1 MKLHSALF
9 ITICLLFNVGF
20 GQLDHWETVVNDNS
34 TWSYKVP
41 SSTTSALWISPAFDA
56 SSWSQGPGGFGFG
69 DNDDNTTIP
78 TNSASV
84 YTRIEFNI
92 ANINQLVGLVLNFD
106 YDDGYVAY
114 LNGVEVSRN
123 GLSGG
128 GQPSFNQLANISH
141 EAKLYQ
147 NQYPDQLFFTQNQLS
162 SVLVNGTNVLCVEV
176 HNQTISSNDFTC
188 RNFLSIGVNN
198 ATNTY
203 GPPPSWFVPPVI
215 LTSSNLPIVVLDT
228 YNVDIPD
235 EPKIDGTMGIIFNG
249 DNQINH
255 ISDPYNEFYGQ
266 IAIEK
271 RGSSSNSFPMKS
283 YGLETRGPDSVNYNV
298 SLFDWP
304 SDNDWIL
311 YAPYTD
317 KAMLRNILTYKLG
330 REMGHYAPRTKLCE
344 VVLNGSY
351 IGVYVLMERIKVNP
365 GRVNVDP
372 LNYSDTLNNQLTG
385 GYILKV
391 DKTTAGGV
399 IAWTSP
405 YTAQAPS
412 SGPIYYQMHDPDI
425 SDLHPTQLSYIH
437 SYVDNWETVLKSNQF
452 ADPQTGFRAYS
463 DENSFIDYLLINEIA
478 KNVDGY
484 RISTFLHKKRFSE
497 GGKLVMGP
505 LWDYNLG
512 WGNANYCQGG
522 QTSGWEI
529 NFNSVC
535 AGNGANMNPFWFNRM
550 LEDTVFANNVNCR
563 WTDLRTSILSDSSLI
578 HYIDSMALLLTEPAA
593 RNYNR
598 WPILGVYVWP
608 NNYVGNTF
616 QEEIIYMKN
625 WILARTA
632 WMDANMFGTCHSL
645 GFTVP
650 SETAVRVF
658 PNPTNELLYLEGLKL
673 DDQVELL
680 NSIGQTV
687 LTMNIDAS
695 EIHAIETTTFTSGV
709 YFLRLNNSNSSPVKI
724 IIQH

>member
-1 MKLHSALF
+1 MKFIRVSILF
-9 ITICLLFNVGF
+9 LCLLFTVAHS
-20 GQLDHWETVVNDNS
+20 QVHHWETIVKDNS
-34 TWSYKVP
+34 SWYYQVP
-41 SSTTSALWISPAFDA
+41 SAA
-56 SSWSQGPGGFGFG
+56 SSPEWITPSFTVNSWFQGTGGFGYG
-69 DNDDNTTIP
+69 DGDDNTILP
-78 TNSASV
+78 NSAVSV

-92 ANINQLVGLVLNFD
+92 TNINQIVAMALHFD
-106 YDDGYVAY
+106 YDDGFVAY
-114 LNGVEVSRN
+114 LNGTEVARN
-123 GLSGG
+123 GLSGT
-128 GQPSFNQLANISH
+128 GQPTYNQLASISH

-147 NQYPDQLFFTQNQLS
+147 NQQPDQLIFNQNQLNGL
-162 SVLVNGTNVLCVEV
+162 LVNGTNVFCVEV
-176 HNQTISSNDFTC
+176 HNQLANSTDFTC
-188 RNFLSIGVNN
+188 RNFLSVGVNN
-198 ATNTY
+198 PSITY
-203 GPPPSWFVPPVI
+203 SPIPSWFTPPFI

-249 DNQINH
+249 DNQMNYM
-255 ISDPYNEFYGQ
+255 SDPFNEFYGQ

-317 KAMLRNILTYKLG
+317 KSLIRNVLTYDLG
-330 REMGHYAPRTKLCE
+330 RQMGQYAPRTKLCE
-344 VVLNGSY
+344 VILNGSY
-351 IGVYVLMERIKVNP
+351 IGVYVLMERIKINP

-372 LNYSDTLNNQLTG
+372 LNYLDTLDNQLTG
-385 GYILKV
+385 GYIIKV

-412 SGPIYYQMHDPDI
+412 TGPTYYQLHDPDI
-425 SDLHPTQLSYIH
+425 SELHPLQLNYIH
-437 SYVDNWETVLKSNQF
+437 DYVDNWETVLKSMNF
-452 ADPQTGFRAYS
+452 ANPQIGFRAFS
-463 DENSFIDYLLINEIA
+463 DELSFIDYMLINELS

-484 RISTFLHKKRFSE
+484 RISTFLHKKRYSE
-497 GGKLVMGP
+497 GGKLFAGP
-505 LWDYNLG
+505 LWDFNLG

-535 AGNGANMNPFWFNRM
+535 QGNGANMNPFWLNRM
-550 LEDTVFANNVNCR
+550 LQDTVFANNVNCR
-563 WTDLRTSILSDSSLI
+563 WKDLRTSILNDSSLV
-578 HYIDSMALLLTEPAA
+578 HYIDSLATILTEPAV

-608 NNYVGNTF
+608 NNYVGNTY
-616 QEEIIYMKN
+616 QEEINYMKN

-632 WMDANMFGTCHSL
+632 WMDANMFGTCYSL
-645 GFTVP
+645 GIFE
-650 SETAVRVF
+650 ETKQTLKLF
-658 PNPTNELLYLEGLKL
+658 PNPSSDIFYLEGLTNAAKIEIRNEMG
-673 DDQVELL
+673 QCIETFTA
-680 NSIGQTV
+680 NSEI
-687 LTMNIDAS
+687 ISFDAS
-695 EIHAIETTTFTSGV
+695 LFSNGL
-709 YFLRLNNSNSSPVKI
+709 YFVKVKDSTQDPIKLI
-724 IIQH
+724 ILH

>member
-1 MKLHSALF
+1 MKIITAILLLLGVFSAKSF
-9 ITICLLFNVGF
+9 A
-20 GQLDHWETVVNDNS
+20 QLDHWETVVNDNS
-34 TWSYKVP
+34 SWYYKVP
-41 SSTTSALWISPAFDA
+41 TSTTSALWISPAFDA
-56 SSWSQGPGGFGFG
+56 SSWTQGPGGFGFG
-69 DNDDNTTIP
+69 DNDDNTTLP
-78 TNSASV
+78 TNAISV
-84 YTRIEFNI
+84 YTRIEFNM
-92 ANINQLVGLVLNFD
+92 ANVNQLVGLVLNFD
-106 YDDGYVAY
+106 YDDGFVAY
-114 LNGVEVSRN
+114 LNGVEVARN
-123 GLSGG
+123 GMSGS
-128 GQPSFNQLANISH
+128 GQPSFNQLATISH

-147 NQYPDQLFFTQNQLS
+147 NQYPDQLFFTQNQLTS
-162 SVLVNGTNVLCVEV
+162 LLINGTNVFCVEV
-176 HNQTISSNDFTC
+176 HNQAANSNDFTC
-188 RNFLSIGVNN
+188 RNFLSVGVNN
-198 ATNTY
+198 PSTTY
-203 GPPPSWFVPPVI
+203 GPTPTWFVPPVI

-249 DNQINH
+249 DNQLNH

-271 RGSSSNSFPMKS
+271 RGSSSNTFPMKS

-317 KAMLRNILTYKLG
+317 KAMIRNMLTYELG

-372 LNYSDTLNNQLTG
+372 MHYSDTLDNQLTG

-405 YTAQAPS
+405 FTAQAPS
-412 SGPIYYQMHDPDI
+412 TGPMYYQLHDPDI
-425 SDLHPTQLSYIH
+425 SELHPLQLSYIH
-437 SYVDNWETVLKSNQF
+437 DYVDNWETVLKGVNF
-452 ADPQTGFRAYS
+452 ADPLTGFRAYA
-463 DENSFIDYLLINEIA
+463 DELSFIDYLLVNELS

-484 RISTFLHKKRFSE
+484 RISTFLHKKRYSE
-497 GGKLVMGP
+497 GGKLFAGP
-505 LWDYNLG
+505 LWDYNIA

-535 AGNGANMNPFWFNRM
+535 QGNGANMNPFWFNRM

-563 WTDLRTSILSDSSLI
+563 WSDLRTSYLSDSSLI
-578 HYIDSMALLLTEPAA
+578 HYIDSMATILTEPAS

-608 NNYVGNTF
+608 NNYVGTSY
-616 QEEIIYMKN
+616 QEEITYLKN

-645 GFTVP
+645 GIANHFA
-650 SETAVRVF
+650 SSLNVF
-658 PNPTNELLYLEGLKL
+658 PNPSHELLYVEGLKIN
-673 DDQVELL
+673 DELEL
-680 NSIGQTV
+680 MNAFGQTV
-687 LTMNIDAS
+687 HRMKVAYADTQTIATEDLANGMYYLHVKNVT
-695 EIHAIETTTFTSGV
+695 
-709 YFLRLNNSNSSPVKI
+709 SSPIKI
-724 IIQH
+724 MIQH

>member
-1 MKLHSALF
+1 MKF
-9 ITICLLFNVGF
+9 IRFSFLLLSLLFSVAHT
-20 GQLDHWETVVNDNS
+20 QVHHWETIVKDNS
-34 TWSYKVP
+34 SWYYQVP
-41 SSTTSALWISPAFDA
+41 TAA
-56 SSWSQGPGGFGFG
+56 SSPEWITPSFTVNSWLQGNGGFGFG
-69 DNDDNTTIP
+69 DGDDNTIIP
-78 TNSASV
+78 STSVSV

-92 ANINQLVGLVLNFD
+92 VNINEIVAMALHFD
-106 YDDGYVAY
+106 YDDGFVAY
-114 LNGVEVSRN
+114 LNGVEVARN
-123 GLSGG
+123 GLSGT
-128 GQPSFNQLANISH
+128 GQPSYNQLASISH

-147 NQYPDQLFFTQNQLS
+147 NQLPDQYLFYQNQLNGL
-162 SVLVNGTNVLCVEV
+162 LVNGTNVFCVEV
-176 HNQTISSNDFTC
+176 HNQLANSTDFTC
-188 RNFLSIGVNN
+188 RNFLSVGVNN
-198 ATNTY
+198 PSSNY
-203 GPPPSWFVPPVI
+203 GPIPSWFTPPFI
-215 LTSSNLPIVVLDT
+215 LTSSNLPIVVMDT

-249 DNQINH
+249 DNQMNYL
-255 ISDPYNEFYGQ
+255 SDPFNEFYGQ

-317 KAMLRNILTYKLG
+317 KAMIRNVLTYELG

-344 VVLNGSY
+344 VILNGSY
-351 IGVYVLMERIKVNP
+351 IGVYVLMERIKINP

-372 LNYSDTLNNQLTG
+372 LSYTDTLDNHLTG

-405 YTAQAPS
+405 FTAQAPS
-412 SGPIYYQMHDPDI
+412 TGPMYFQMHDPDI
-425 SDLHPTQLSYIH
+425 SELHPLQLDYIH
-437 SYVDNWETVLKSNQF
+437 DYVDNWETVLKGPNF
-452 ADPQTGFRAYS
+452 ANPQIGFRAFS
-463 DENSFIDYLLINEIA
+463 DELSFIDYMLINELS

-484 RISTFLHKKRFSE
+484 RISTFLHKRRFSE
-497 GGKLVMGP
+497 GGKLYAGP

-535 AGNGANMNPFWFNRM
+535 QGNGANMNPFWFNRM
-550 LEDTVFANNVNCR
+550 LQDTVFANNVNCR
-563 WTDLRTSILSDSSLI
+563 WTDLRTSILSDSTLI
-578 HYIDSMALLLTEPAA
+578 HYIDSMANMLTEPAQ

-608 NNYVGNTF
+608 NNYVGNTY
-616 QEEIIYMKN
+616 QEEINYMKN
-625 WILARTA
+625 WILDRTA

-645 GFTVP
+645 GLQVEDK
-650 SETAVRVF
+650 SNVRIF
-658 PNPTNELLYLEGLKL
+658 PNPSSDIFYIEGLEIGKRLEIRNELGQLVHVFESQG
-673 DDQVELL
+673 EL
-680 NSIGQTV
+680 NSIDVRSFTNGLYFV
-687 LTMNIDAS
+687 HFS
-695 EIHAIETTTFTSGV
+695 E
-709 YFLRLNNSNSSPVKI
+709 SSQEPIKLI
-724 IIQH
+724 ILH